1 MYLVIGLGNPEA
13 EYSKTRHNM
22 GFNTINKIA
31 QQYNIEINKNKFQG
45 LYESAVIEGKKVILV
60 KPQTYMNL
68 SGNCVK
74 EIADFYKVQKEEI
87 LVIYDD
93 MDIEPGKIKIRK
105 KGSGGG
111 HNGMKSIIQMLG
123 TEEFPRIIIGI
134 GRPEHNGDE
143 INYVIGAIP
152 EEEIPKLEEGVEKAK
167 DAVIEILKNGIDSAM
182 NKLNQRGRDMIE
194 LIVDKNKDLK
204 IIAAVENGR
213 LVEIY

>member
-1 MYLVIGLGNPEA
+1 MRPLRRMDRMERGRKMYLIIGLGNPEE

-22 GFNTINKIA
+22 GFNAINKIA
-31 QQYNIEINKNKFQG
+31 EQYGIKVNKSKFQG
-45 LYESAVIEGKKVILV
+45 LYELAIIEGQKVMLI

-68 SGNCVK
+68 SGECIKQFV
-74 EIADFYKVQKEEI
+74 DFYKIPKEEI

-105 KGSGGG
+105 KGGAGG

-123 TEEFPRIIIGI
+123 TEEFARIRTGI
-134 GRPEHNGDE
+134 GRPKHSGDD

-167 DAVIEILKNGIDSAM
+167 EAVIEILSNGIDSAM
-182 NKLNQRGRDMIE
+182 NKLN
-194 LIVDKNKDLK
+194 
-204 IIAAVENGR
+204 
-213 LVEIY
+213 

>member
-1 MYLVIGLGNPEA
+1 MYLIIGLGNPET

-31 QQYNIEINKNKFQG
+31 KQYNLEISKTKFQG
-45 LYESAVIEGKKVILV
+45 LYEVAVIEGQKIILV

-74 EIADFYKVQKEEI
+74 EFADFYKVKKEEI

-105 KGSGGG
+105 KGSSGG

-123 TEEFPRIIIGI
+123 TEEFSRIRIGI
-134 GRPEHNGDE
+134 GRPKHNGDE
-143 INYVIGAIP
+143 INYVIGAIQ
-152 EEEIPKLEEGVEKAK
+152 EDQIPILEEGVKKAK
-167 DAVIEILKNGIDSAM
+167 EAVIEILKNGIDSAM
-182 NKLNQRGRDMIE
+182 NKLN
-194 LIVDKNKDLK
+194 
-204 IIAAVENGR
+204 
-213 LVEIY
+213 